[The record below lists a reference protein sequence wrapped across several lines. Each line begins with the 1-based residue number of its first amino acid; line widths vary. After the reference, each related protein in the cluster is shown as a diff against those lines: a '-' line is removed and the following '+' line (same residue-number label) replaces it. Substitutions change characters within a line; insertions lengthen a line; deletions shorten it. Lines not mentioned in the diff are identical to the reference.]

1 MRLLRET
8 KDRVAS
14 QVAHEKYNEALKDAE
29 KKLWDYANNII
40 TNTVGEK
47 FLQEVR
53 EDANHHFLNKAY
65 SVMFITKDEIRGW
78 TKRMKTVSV
87 PVGVFIP
94 NLISIEVTESQM
106 EDLQDHSNKI
116 EDIKSLRNS
125 LQRRLRNAMDD
136 LKTYNRIT
144 ESLPELKPYLDEEIK
159 KRGIDTSNVKKLAK
173 ESITDAKIENL
184 RKELKNDK
192 G

>member
-1 MRLLRET
+1 
-8 KDRVAS
+8 
-14 QVAHEKYNEALKDAE
+14 
-29 KKLWDYANNII
+29 
-40 TNTVGEK
+40 
-47 FLQEVR
+47 
-53 EDANHHFLNKAY
+53 
-65 SVMFITKDEIRGW
+65 
-78 TKRMKTVSV
+78 MKTISV
-87 PVGVFIP
+87 PMDVFIP
-94 NLISIEVTESQM
+94 NFSSIEVTESQM
-106 EDLQDHSNKI
+106 DDLQDYSNKI
-116 EDIKSLRNS
+116 EDIKSLQRS

-159 KRGIDTSNVKKLAK
+159 KRGIDASNVKKLAK

>member
-1 MRLLRET
+1 MRLLREI

-14 QVAHEKYNEALKDAE
+14 QVAHEKYNEARKDAE

-40 TNTVGEK
+40 NNVVGEK

-53 EDANHHFLNKAY
+53 EDANHHFLSHGY

-78 TKRMKTVSV
+78 TKKMKSVSV
-87 PVGVFIP
+87 PSGVFIP

-106 EDLQDHSNKI
+106 EDLQDHSSKI
-116 EDIKSLRNS
+116 EDLKSLQNS

-159 KRGIDTSNVKKLAK
+159 KRGIDASNVKKLAK